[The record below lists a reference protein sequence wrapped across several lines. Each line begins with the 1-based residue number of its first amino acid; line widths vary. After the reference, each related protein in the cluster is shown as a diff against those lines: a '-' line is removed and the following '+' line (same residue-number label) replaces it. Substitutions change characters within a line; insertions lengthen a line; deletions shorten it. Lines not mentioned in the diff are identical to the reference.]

1 MGGLEARKAH
11 GDGGGSEP
19 GTCVDLRIARWRG
32 GCARALRRSARKA
45 HAGGG
50 VSEPGEMAFAAAW
63 QNKLSFKMAVVSLLL
78 PIPALTLGSLLWS
91 SVPRPYMMLHHG
103 GTMDEN
109 VAWLHGHHMPPAF
122 EATMKKRW
130 EGALHAPRARTFNG
144 AEAEH
149 LDIPEDQLV
158 ELERIFTRHS
168 RGGAIG
174 LDELAGA
181 LRDAGVFAEAGHKL
195 TTPSGEPVLTDMQA
209 LINRWDRNE
218 NGVLDQTEFLDLA
231 ATKQRDVAGLQE
243 AFDAFDEDD
252 DGEISY
258 STQQLAGS
266 SQSELARASN
276 ALFELRGRGQHRANF
291 DEAAKAADS
300 DGNGSLNRQ
309 EFASMIL
316 AEASHPCMGL
326 LYIDKE
332 SMVTFILCI
341 PLVLSVVAA
350 AIALVGGLQAVPRH
364 APVLIVGL
372 VVCYLGAMFL
382 HAPLLRRG
390 VPSVVAGAITWAGLL
405 LPAGFFCSEC
415 FRHAGLRAS
424 GLAVLVVWLA
434 VMAQLVDWT
443 YRHLFRFLLSH
454 SIVGGGIAITLAVG
468 VPPMLNMLNSVFL
481 TREWR
486 KVEPAPPFERSRP
499 FFLFAY
505 ITVAR
510 AQREMLADIYVS
522 PAAHV
527 LAYPAVL
534 AIGASRYYT
543 SRAAAKLVDKGVEPI
558 PNAATKGIA
567 SGWAELWAVGA
578 VGAAHLVSAGSCAAR
593 HHQWGTVSP
602 GFVAFVVVQLA
613 VEFCISVVAN
623 GMLLHEGVR
632 VDKAQRSLRR
642 IDKVSDLL
650 VGTFATALVV
660 SEGDR
665 CAALLQAVCGAFHHR
680 ISK

>member
-1 MGGLEARKAH
+1 
-11 GDGGGSEP
+11 
-19 GTCVDLRIARWRG
+19 
-32 GCARALRRSARKA
+32 
-45 HAGGG
+45 
-50 VSEPGEMAFAAAW
+50 MAFAAAW

-103 GTMDEN
+103 GTIDEN
-109 VAWLHGHHMPPAF
+109 VGWLHGHHMPPMF

-130 EGALHAPRARTFNG
+130 EGALHAPRAGTFNG

-158 ELERIFTRHS
+158 ELEHIFTRHS
-168 RGGAIG
+168 QGGAVG
-174 LDELAGA
+174 LDGLAGA
-181 LRDAGVFAEAGHKL
+181 LRDARVFAEAGHE
-195 TTPSGEPVLTDMQA
+195 PSGEPVSAGMQA

-231 ATKQRDVAGLQE
+231 ATKQRDVAGLRE
-243 AFDAFDEDD
+243 AFDAFDEDE

-258 STQQLAGS
+258 NAPQLAGS

-276 ALFELRGRGQHRANF
+276 ALFELRGHGQKRANF
-291 DEAAKAADS
+291 DEAARAADS
-300 DGNGSLNRQ
+300 DHDGSLNRQ

-341 PLVLSVVAA
+341 PLVLGVVAS
-350 AIALVGGLQAVPRH
+350 AIALVGGMQAVPRH
-364 APVLIVGL
+364 APVLIAGL
-372 VVCYLGAMFL
+372 VVCYLGAMFS

-415 FRHAGLRAS
+415 FRHAGLARAN

-443 YRHLFRFLLSH
+443 YRHFFRFLLSH

-481 TREWR
+481 AREWR

-510 AQREMLADIYVS
+510 AQREMMADIYVS

-567 SGWAELWAVGA
+567 SGWAEIWAVGA

-593 HHQWGTVSP
+593 HHQWGTLSP

-642 IDKVSDLL
+642 IDNVSDLL
-650 VGTFATALVV
+650 IGAFATALVV

-680 ISK
+680 IST